1 MIVKKDEEG
10 ETVRAIQW
18 ERVAAILIS
27 ILVGM
32 ALAYLFLQY
41 ALPLLLPF
49 LLAYGISLLI
59 RPAANTFSART
70 RLPRGICSVVLLLL
84 VFGLGGWG
92 LWAGSVRLFSE
103 LGNLVERLLSKG
115 GIFDAMD
122 SLMLWMEGIGTRFG
136 ILSASEEGSAQAF
149 YDGVMQMVGNM
160 LSSLASRLPEVAA
173 SLFSALPSVAFFLI
187 VSVVACFYFCTD
199 GVSITRAFGS
209 FLPRRWQQKL
219 PRVRES
225 LRDVFRKYVRAYGLL
240 LVLTF
245 ALLLIG
251 FWILRVEYAFLLAFL
266 IALADLLPVIG
277 VGTILIPWGIVML
290 LQKNFY
296 LGFGLLILY
305 LVIFLIRQVA
315 EPKVLGKSLGLHPL
329 LTLFATYV
337 GFSLFGLLGMILAP
351 IVALFVKRVLNLPST
366 EKRVQ

>member
-1 MIVKKDEEG
+1 MSE
-10 ETVRAIQW
+10 VRW

-27 ILVGM
+27 VLVGG
-32 ALAYLFLQY
+32 ALLYLFFRY

-49 LLAYGISLLI
+49 LLAFAVSLMI
-59 RPAANTFSART
+59 RPLANKIAKKTH
-70 RLPRGICSVVLLLL
+70 LPRGICSIVLLLL

-92 LWAGSVRLFSE
+92 LWAGSVRLLSE
-103 LGNLVERLLSKG
+103 LGNLVERLLSDG
-115 GIFDAMD
+115 GAFDAID
-122 SLMLWMEGIGTRFG
+122 SLMLWAEGIGARFG
-136 ILSASEEGSAQAF
+136 LLSSGEEGNAQAF
-149 YDGVMQMVGNM
+149 YDAVMQMVGNM

-173 SLFSALPSVAFFLI
+173 SLFSALPSVLFFLI

-199 GVSITRAFGS
+199 EGS
-209 FLPRRWQQKL
+209 VTHSLTSLLPHAWQQKM
-219 PRVRES
+219 PRIKENS
-225 LRDVFRKYVRAYGLL
+225 RDVLRKYVKAYGTLL
-240 LVLTF
+240 LLTF
-245 ALLLIG
+245 ALLLVG

-305 LVIFLIRQVA
+305 LVISLIRQVA

-337 GFSLFGLLGMILAP
+337 GFTLFGLFGMILAP
-351 IVALFVKRVLNLPST
+351 IVALFAKRVFSLHRNT
-366 EKRVQ
+366 

>member
-1 MIVKKDEEG
+1 MKEI
-10 ETVRAIQW
+10 RW

-27 ILVGM
+27 V
-32 ALAYLFLQY
+32 LAGGVLLYLLFRY

-49 LLAYGISLLI
+49 LLAFAVSLMVRPLANKIAKKTRLSRGVCSIILLLI
-59 RPAANTFSART
+59 
-70 RLPRGICSVVLLLL
+70 

-92 LWAGSVRLFSE
+92 IWVGSVRLLTE
-103 LGNLVERLLSKG
+103 LGNLVECLLSDG

-122 SLMLWMEGIGTRFG
+122 SLMLWAEGIGARFG
-136 ILSASEEGSAQAF
+136 LLSRGEEGSAQAF
-149 YDGVMQMVGNM
+149 YDAVMQMVGNM

-173 SLFSALPSVAFFLI
+173 SLFSALPSVLFFLI

-199 GVSITRAFGS
+199 GVSITHSLGS
-209 FLPRRWQQKL
+209 FLPRAWQQKM
-219 PRVRES
+219 PRIKEN
-225 LRDVFRKYVRAYGLL
+225 LRDVLRKYVKAYGILLILTFSIL
-240 LVLTF
+240 LV
-245 ALLLIG
+245 G

-277 VGTILIPWGIVML
+277 VGTILIPWGIIML

-305 LVIFLIRQVA
+305 LVISLIRQVA

-351 IVALFVKRVLNLPST
+351 IVALLVKRVFPLQRNT
-366 EKRVQ
+366 

>member
-1 MIVKKDEEG
+1 MIVKKEEG
-10 ETVRAIQW
+10 EIVSEIRW
-18 ERVAAILIS
+18 ERVSAILMS
-27 ILVGM
+27 VLAGL
-32 ALAYLFLQY
+32 ALGYLFLRY

-59 RPAANTFSART
+59 RPIASKFSART
-70 RLPRGICSVVLLLL
+70 RLPRGVFAVVLLLL

-92 LWAGSVRLFSE
+92 IWVGSVRLITE
-103 LGNLVERLLSKG
+103 LGNLIEGLLSDG

-122 SLMLWMEGIGTRFG
+122 SLMLWVGKMGARFG
-136 ILSASEEGSAQAF
+136 LFSTAEEGSAQAF
-149 YDGVMQMVGNM
+149 SDGVMQMIGNM

-173 SLFSALPSVAFFLI
+173 SLFSALPSVLFFLI

-199 GVSITRAFGS
+199 GMSITRS
-209 FLPRRWQQKL
+209 LSSLLPYRWQQKM
-219 PRVRES
+219 PRVKES
-225 LRDVFRKYVRAYGLL
+225 LRDVFRKYVKAYALL
-240 LVLTF
+240 LALTF
-245 ALLLIG
+245 ALLLVG
-251 FWILRVEYAFLLAFL
+251 FWILRVEYAFLLAVL

-290 LQKNFY
+290 LQKQFY

-305 LVIFLIRQVA
+305 LVISLIRQVA

-337 GFSLFGLLGMILAP
+337 GFSLFGLFGMILAP
-351 IVALFVKRVLNLPST
+351 IVALFAKRVFSLRRNT
-366 EKRVQ
+366 